1 MYLVLDPW
9 QVQFL
14 LLTTVT
20 AVADSVIITS
30 IVIGLKLTPG
40 VAIGKKEDETRQ
52 KCTKA
57 ALAPQ
62 SNIFSRN
69 QINKTYLTL
78 PTYFIFLLV
87 TNLP

>member
-69 QINKTYLTL
+69 QIIRLISL
-78 PTYFIFLLV
+78 CPHISFFF
-87 TNLP
+87 

>member
-69 QINKTYLTL
+69 QIIRLISL
-78 PTYFIFLLV
+78 CPHISLFF
-87 TNLP
+87 